1 MNWIVIN
8 PEQVIALRDAPNF
21 VSAEQYPKDIAL
33 VPGELGCLLN
43 SERMPLARFIV
54 QANVLPVGT
63 PFVDHRPRTTV
74 TVPLKGLPEVPELF
88 RPVEE
93 PLGLCPFPLT
103 PVALASIPCRQ
114 EPSA

>member
-74 TVPLKGLPEVPELF
+74 TVPLKGLPEAPELW
-88 RPVEE
+88 RPAQGALR
-93 PLGLCPFPLT
+93 PICLRFT
-103 PVALASIPCRQ
+103 PIASAVKEACG
-114 EPSA
+114 